1 MNGEEFYDQFKAAL
15 DFLGVGFRG
24 KADVEVTIVDGI
36 FTMTVGTLRV
46 SFPLPPKE

>member
-1 MNGEEFYDQFKAAL
+1 MNGEEFYEQFKAAL

-24 KADVEVTIVDGI
+24 KADVEVT
-36 FTMTVGTLRV
+36 MVGTLRV

>member
-1 MNGEEFYDQFKAAL
+1 MNGEEFYEQFKAAL

-24 KADVEVTIVDGI
+24 KDLVEVAIVDGI
-36 FTMTVGTLRV
+36 FTMSIDQLRV